1 MHLYQLVLTMGSDYR
16 LDVCSPDGK
25 PVEHTITDTGFL
37 IPKATRHGD
46 PVPPLRLYLMRVQRL
61 TARAAAAAANQR

>member
-1 MHLYQLVLTMGSDYR
+1 MDRCGAILTMGSDYR

-25 PVEHTITDTGFL
+25 PVDHTITDTGFL
-37 IPKATRHGD
+37 IPQATRHGN
-46 PVPPLRLYLMRVQRL
+46 PVPPRLDLMRVQRL